1 MVTDDPYSKAEKG
14 EVEIG
19 RSFTQTIVISD
30 QFYTKTFTAEGRE
43 FFIFSQIGDYIKG
56 FLVYGS
62 TDNSHINR
70 AKSYKMHLS
79 EGRQHGREMNV
90 EGEEIIEFFAN
101 RQLQRIIHA
110 HELVNRLIRIVFIG
124 RKKSSYTTH
133 SAKVYR
139 VFHDKGFI
147 KESEVVCNDK
157 PKRRTSK
164 NRIHKSTS
172 VAAGR

>member
-14 EVEIG
+14 EVEVG
-19 RSFTQTIVISD
+19 RSSTQTLVSSD

-56 FLVYGS
+56 FLGYGS

-70 AKSYKMHLS
+70 AKSYPLHLS
-79 EGRQHGREMNV
+79 EGRQHGREMDIK
-90 EGEEIIEFFAN
+90 GTEIIEFFAN
-101 RQLQRIIHA
+101 RQLQRIIRA
-110 HELVNRLIRIVFIG
+110 HELANKLIRIVFIG
-124 RKKSSYTTH
+124 RKKSRYTTH

-157 PKRRTSK
+157 PKRKTR
-164 NRIHKSTS
+164 KSAS